1 MAAHKRAAH
10 KTASKTGSGKKP
22 QRQSFHAIAEGL
34 YELRVGARVVLDL
47 LVTTEG
53 EVMTFVRIDG
63 ALLGEIPVAGQ
74 A

>member
-1 MAAHKRAAH
+1 MAAHKRAAR
-10 KTASKTGSGKKP
+10 KAAAGKKP
-22 QRQSFHAIAEGL
+22 QRQSFHAVAEGL

-53 EVMTFVRIDG
+53 EVMTFLRIDG

>member
-1 MAAHKRAAH
+1 MAAHKRATRKA
-10 KTASKTGSGKKP
+10 AGGKKP
-22 QRQSFHAIAEGL
+22 QRKSFHAIAEGL